1 MKVNQRDVVFLNYL
15 LPNGQFKPHPAVIVS
30 TDELYEAKGVY
41 YAVML
46 STKAHNPDFMV
57 TLTPDA
63 FNYPTDTT
71 SFAKCQLLL
80 QVSDYD
86 IIKRFGSLKAQPFKE
101 IIDRINEAVFGLGN
115 Q

>member
-30 TDELYEAKGVY
+30 TDELYEAEGVY

-46 STKAHNPDFMV
+46 STKAQNPDFMV

-71 SFAKCQLLL
+71 SFAKCHLVSIPIVIDQGIPMQFAQLW
-80 QVSDYD
+80 
-86 IIKRFGSLKAQPFKE
+86 IT
-101 IIDRINEAVFGLGN
+101 
-115 Q
+115 

>member
-15 LPNGQFKPHPAVIVS
+15 LPNGKFAPHPAIIVS
-30 TDELYEAKGVY
+30 TNDLYEAEGIY

-86 IIKRFGSLKAQPFKE
+86 IIKRFEVSKPNRLE
-101 IIDRINEAVFGLGN
+101 RLLRR
-115 Q
+115 